1 VPHHGSR
8 TSSTLAFVDAVAP
21 DIAVIAAGYHNRFGH
36 PRAEVLARYTGIG
49 ATLSRTDLQGAIHVA
64 LDEAPV
70 ASIGERERKP
80 RYWYDLQ

>member
-1 VPHHGSR
+1 
-8 TSSTLAFVDAVAP
+8 
-21 DIAVIAAGYHNRFGH
+21 
-36 PRAEVLARYTGIG
+36 
-49 ATLSRTDLQGAIHVA
+49 LQGAIHVA